1 MGILRAI
8 GFVVVLIAIRTLMP
22 DVFFGFENAL
32 VQFFHTVDVVL
43 AQGAHFQGADAGNF
57 IPAMNPP
64 LPSSM

>member
-8 GFVVVLIAIRTLMP
+8 GFIIVLIAIRTLMP
-22 DVFFGFENAL
+22 EVFSGFEDAL
-32 VQFFHTVDVVL
+32 VQFFHTLDAVL

-64 LPSSM
+64 LPPEM